1 MVPREQMQ
9 DLLDGFRAWCKE
21 HLSVNSVQEA
31 EEMAVTIGRQVAQ
44 VVVEEGVEQISHRA
58 SYEGCSIACSCGR
71 RAKFIDYRPKYLM
84 TLAGTVKV
92 LRSYYYCRGCKT
104 GHIPWDARQG
114 VTGLQWTPAVKALA
128 GHFIGRVT
136 YQEMCELVE
145 LTTGLHMVE
154 SCAEKVS
161 YELGPKLREQE
172 REQIA
177 AVFDG
182 EVLPLVAQAPRRVY
196 VAVDGTH
203 AHIDG
208 QWHEIKAG
216 VIYRGEPD
224 AEGNDEAIH
233 SYYVAAQE
241 PAEQFAERMYAAA
254 VFQGVEQAQEQVV
267 IGDGAEWIWN
277 LAAHHFPDATQIV
290 DYWHA
295 CEHIW
300 TLRRALYAQDSAAG
314 DRWAREHCRKLRDT
328 GPRSLLR
335 SLRRMK
341 ASTPE
346 AAAVIRTETGYFTRH
361 RKRMA
366 YPQFRARGMMIG
378 SGPVEAAC
386 KVVIG
391 HRMKRAGMRWTR
403 SGADAV
409 LAIRCALL
417 NGDYDRLNK
426 AARAA

>member
-1 MVPREQMQ
+1 MVPCEQMQ
-9 DLLDGFRAWCKE
+9 DLLDSLRAWCKE
-21 HLSVNSVQEA
+21 HLSVDSVQEA
-31 EEMAVTIGRQVAQ
+31 EEAAVAIGRQVAQ
-44 VVVEEGVEQISHRA
+44 VFVEEGAQQISHRA
-58 SYEGCSIACSCGR
+58 SYEGSSIACSCGR
-71 RAKFIDYRPKYLM
+71 RAKFIDYRPKCLT
-84 TLAGTVKV
+84 TLGGSVEV
-92 LRSYYYCRGCKT
+92 LRSYYYCSSCKT
-104 GHIPWDARQG
+104 GHTPWDARQG
-114 VTGLQWTPAVKALA
+114 VTGLQWTPGVKALA
-128 GHFIGRVT
+128 GQFIGRVT
-136 YQEMCELVE
+136 YAEMCELVE

-172 REQIA
+172 GQQIA

-182 EVLPLVAQAPRRVY
+182 EVLPLVAQAPRRAY

-208 QWHEIKAG
+208 QWHEVKAG
-216 VIYRGEPD
+216 VIYSGEPD
-224 AEGNDEAIH
+224 AEGIDQATD

-241 PAEQFAERMYAAA
+241 TAEQFAERMYAAA

-277 LAAHHFPDATQIV
+277 LAAHHFPEATQIV

-300 TLRRALYAQDSAAG
+300 TLRRALYAQDNAAG
-314 DRWAREHCRKLRDT
+314 DRWAHEHCRKLRET
-328 GPRSLLR
+328 GPDSLLR
-335 SLRRMK
+335 ALKRMK
-341 ASTPE
+341 DLTPE
-346 AAAVIRTETGYFTRH
+346 TAELVRTQMGYFTRH

-386 KVVIG
+386 KVVVG